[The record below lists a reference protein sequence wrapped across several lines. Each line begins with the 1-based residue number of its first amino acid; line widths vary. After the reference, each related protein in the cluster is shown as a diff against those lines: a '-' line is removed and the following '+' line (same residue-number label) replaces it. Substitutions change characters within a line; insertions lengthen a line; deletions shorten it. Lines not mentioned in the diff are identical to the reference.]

1 MFDTTAN
8 GRDIGDGGGD
18 RGGVDD
24 DGGGVGSR
32 DDDDGDGGGVDMRGL
47 LIPVESLTN
56 PHHYLLTNKILNI
69 YLLTKLTLSAIREK
83 AKSPQIAQEI
93 CFPHIPPHHRQL

>member
-1 MFDTTAN
+1 MEQQDVGCPKALIFYTTNIAYGKDDN
-8 GRDIGDGGGD
+8 DG
-18 RGGVDD
+18 
-24 DGGGVGSR
+24 
-32 DDDDGDGGGVDMRGL
+32 GGGVDMRGL

-93 CFPHIPPHHRQL
+93 LLPHISPHQNQF

>member
-1 MFDTTAN
+1 MEQQDVGCPKALIFDTNNIA
-8 GRDIGDGGGD
+8 DG
-18 RGGVDD
+18 
-24 DGGGVGSR
+24 R
-32 DDDDGDGGGVDMRGL
+32 DDDDGGGGVDMRGL

-69 YLLTKLTLSAIREK
+69 YLLTKLTLSAIRKK

-93 CFPHIPPHHRQL
+93 CAACISPHHQQLYAN